1 VRKLIRLVVLAVL
14 AVWAWRKFF
23 GSSGSLERAGVSYA
37 DGSSVVLEPGSPGFE
52 RLASVARPAVRQ

>member
-1 VRKLIRLVVLAVL
+1 VRKLIRLVVLAAL

-52 RLASVARPAVRQ
+52 RLASVARTAVRQ

>member
-1 VRKLIRLVVLAVL
+1 MRKLVRLVVVAAL
-14 AVWAWRKFF
+14 AVWAWRTFF

-52 RLASVARPAVRQ
+52 RLAGVARTALRP

>member
-1 VRKLIRLVVLAVL
+1 VRRLIRLVVLVVL

-23 GSSGSLERAGVSYA
+23 GASGSLERAGVSYA

-52 RLASVARPAVRQ
+52 RLASVARPALRQ